1 MYSTSCHFNAD
12 VRDYNVV
19 HNVVHNAVL
28 QLTNEPFPVRVT
40 TVDDDVYEGTET
52 LSLTLAQTRSSNSVT
67 FNQGL
72 IFEKVLITLKD
83 NDSMLHTIVPPPF
96 NYAIILQN

>member
-1 MYSTSCHFNAD
+1 MHSTSCHFNAD
-12 VRDYNVV
+12 VRDYS
-19 HNVVHNAVL
+19 VVHNAVFE
-28 QLTNEPFPVRVT
+28 LTNEPFPVQVT

-67 FNQGL
+67 FSQGL

-83 NDSMLHTIVPPPF
+83 NDSMLHTLVPSPF

>member
-12 VRDYNVV
+12 VRDYS
-19 HNVVHNAVL
+19 VVHNAVLVL